1 MYNKSVMKVFFTA
14 SLRGKSIL
22 GENYRQI
29 YKGLEEFDCK
39 VLNDNI
45 LTENINDV
53 FRKSKK
59 ELTEFFMRSR
69 RLIQEADVVVAE
81 VTYPSTNV
89 GYEISVAAEMGK
101 PIAALHVKDESPL
114 LVATVDYDMINVY
127 PYTLDELRV
136 VLKQVISDV
145 QSSKEVRFNFLL
157 PRYLSNYLHWVAKR
171 KRIPRSVY
179 IRQLIE
185 EDMRKNPEY
194 LYPSKN

>member
-1 MYNKSVMKVFFTA
+1 MKVFFTA

-22 GENYRQI
+22 GENYRRI
-29 YKGLEEFDCK
+29 YKGLEELGCK

-45 LTENINDV
+45 LTENV
-53 FRKSKK
+53 GVVLKKTKK
-59 ELTEFFMRSR
+59 ELAEFFMRSR
-69 RLIQEADVVVAE
+69 RLIQEADLLLAE

-114 LVATVDYDMINVY
+114 LIATVDYDMINVY
-127 PYTLDELRV
+127 PYTLDELNT
-136 VLKQVISDV
+136 VLRQVIKDA

-157 PRYLSNYLHWVAKR
+157 PRYLSNYLQWVAKR
-171 KRIPRSVY
+171 KRVPRSVY